1 MCCLFG
7 IIDIKGILSGRQKS
21 RMLSILA
28 TECEARG
35 TDATGI
41 AYNGGGK
48 LRIYKR
54 PWPARFMRFRIPGD
68 VRVIMGHTR
77 LTTQGSEKR
86 NYNNH
91 PFEGRTREGAFALA
105 HNGVLHNDR
114 SLRKSQKLPHTR
126 IETDSYVAVQ
136 LIEQKKTLHLD
147 SLQYMAEAV
156 EGSFNF
162 TVLDERDTL
171 YIIKGDNPLCL
182 VHFPKAGLYLYAST
196 KEILGKAMKKMH
208 LPMEKPVEVEV
219 DSGDILQ
226 IDRAGVVT
234 RGQFD
239 DAKFYR
245 RWYEDWGTWPYFRLG
260 EKKHNA
266 EKKPYIQELKSVAG
280 AFGYTPEM
288 IDRLLSEGFL
298 PEEIEE
304 FLYGEEL
311 GLC

>member
-7 IIDIKGILSGRQKS
+7 IIDTQGILSAKQKS

-41 AYNGGGK
+41 AYNEGGK

-54 PWPARFMRFRIPGD
+54 PWPARFMRFRIPENTQ
-68 VRVIMGHTR
+68 VIMGHTR

-91 PFEGRTREGAFALA
+91 PFEGHTREGVFALA

-114 SLRKSQKLPHTR
+114 SLRKNQKLPYTR

-147 SLQYMAEAV
+147 SLKYMAETV

-162 TVLDERDTL
+162 TVLDERDNL
-171 YIIKGDNPLCL
+171 YIVKGDNPLCL

-196 KEILGKAMKKMH
+196 ETILTKAMGKMH
-208 LPMEKPVEVEV
+208 LPPEKPVEVEV
-219 DSGDILQ
+219 SCGDILQ
-226 IDRAGVVT
+226 IDRAGAIAT
-234 RGQFD
+234 RRFD
-239 DAKFYR
+239 DSKFYHH
-245 RWYEDWGTWPYFRLG
+245 WYDDWRNWLYPYPDQKSSHADR
-260 EKKHNA
+260 A
-266 EKKPYIQELKSVAG
+266 YIQELKSVAG
-280 AFGYTPEM
+280 AFGYTPEV
-288 IDRLLSEGFL
+288 IDRMLGYGYT

-304 FLYGEEL
+304 FLYCGEEV
-311 GLC
+311 

>member
-7 IIDIKGILSGRQKS
+7 IMDTKGILSGKQKS

-54 PWPARFMRFRIPGD
+54 PWPARFMRFRIPGN
-68 VRVIMGHTR
+68 VRVVMGHTR
-77 LTTQGSEKR
+77 LTTQGSEKQ

-91 PFEGRTREGAFALA
+91 PFEGHTKEGSFALA

-114 SLRKSQKLPHTR
+114 SLKKCQKLPYTR

-147 SLQYMAEAV
+147 SLKYMAETV

-162 TVLDERDTL
+162 TVLDEQDNL
-171 YIIKGDNPLCL
+171 YIVKGDNPLCL
-182 VHFPKAGLYLYAST
+182 AHFPKAGLYLYAST
-196 KEILGKAMKKMH
+196 REILGKAMAKMH
-208 LPMEKPVEVEV
+208 LPLEKPVEIEV
-219 DSGDILQ
+219 NSGDILQ
-226 IDRAGVVT
+226 IDKAGTIT
-234 RGQFD
+234 RSQFD
-239 DAKFYR
+239 DAKLYH
-245 RWYEDWGTWPYFRLG
+245 RWYKDWVSWPYFQPDR
-260 EKKHNA
+260 KKLSNA
-266 EKKPYIQELKSVAG
+266 EKSYIEELKSVAG
-280 AFGYTPEM
+280 AFGYMPEM
-288 IDRLLSEGFL
+288 IDRLLREGFL

-304 FLYGEEL
+304 FLYGEVMEI
-311 GLC
+311 C

>member
-7 IIDIKGILSGRQKS
+7 IMDTRGILSGKQKS

-41 AYNGGGK
+41 AYNRGGK

-54 PWPARFMRFRIPGD
+54 PWPARFMRFRIPED

-77 LTTQGSEKR
+77 LATQGSEKR

-91 PFEGRTREGAFALA
+91 PFEGHTREGAFALA

-114 SLRKSQKLPHTR
+114 SLRKDQKLPHTR

-147 SLQYMAEAV
+147 SLKYIAETV

-162 TVLDERDTL
+162 TVLDERDNL
-171 YIIKGDNPLCL
+171 YIVKGDNPLCL
-182 VHFPKAGLYLYAST
+182 VHFPRAGLYLYAST
-196 KEILGKAMKKMH
+196 EAILTKAMGKMH
-208 LPMEKPVEVEV
+208 LPPEKPVEVEV
-219 DSGDILQ
+219 SCGDILQ
-226 IDRAGVVT
+226 IDRAGTITT
-234 RGQFD
+234 RRFD
-239 DAKFYR
+239 SSKFYH
-245 RWYEDWGTWPYFRLG
+245 RWYDDWRNWLYPYPDQKSSHADR
-260 EKKHNA
+260 A
-266 EKKPYIQELKSVAG
+266 YIQELKSVAG
-280 AFGYTPEM
+280 AFGYTSET
-288 IDRLLSEGFL
+288 IDRLLREGFL
-298 PEEIEE
+298 PEEIEA
-304 FLYGEEL
+304 FLYREEMEI
-311 GLC
+311 C

>member
-7 IIDIKGILSGRQKS
+7 IMDTRGILSGKQKS

-54 PWPARFMRFRIPGD
+54 PWPARFMRFRIPED
-68 VRVIMGHTR
+68 TRVIMGHTR

-91 PFEGRTREGAFALA
+91 PFEGHTREDAFALA

-114 SLRKSQKLPHTR
+114 SLRKNQKLPYTG

-136 LIEQKKTLHLD
+136 LIEQKKALHLD
-147 SLQYMAEAV
+147 SLKYMAEAV

-162 TVLDERDTL
+162 TVLDEKDNL
-171 YIIKGDNPLCL
+171 YIVKGDNPLYL
-182 VHFPKAGLYLYAST
+182 VHFPRAGLYLYAST
-196 KEILGKAMKKMH
+196 EAILTKAMGKMH
-208 LPMEKPVEVEV
+208 LPPEKPVEVEV
-219 DSGDILQ
+219 SCGDVLQ
-226 IDRAGVVT
+226 IDRAGAIT
-234 RGQFD
+234 TCRFD
-239 DAKFYR
+239 DNKFHHH
-245 RWYEDWGTWPYFRLG
+245 WYDDWRNWLYPYPDQKSGHADR
-260 EKKHNA
+260 A
-266 EKKPYIQELKSVAG
+266 YIQELKSVAG
-280 AFGYTPEM
+280 AFGYTPET
-288 IDRLLSEGFL
+288 IDRLLREGFL

-304 FLYGEEL
+304 FLYGEEMEI
-311 GLC
+311 C